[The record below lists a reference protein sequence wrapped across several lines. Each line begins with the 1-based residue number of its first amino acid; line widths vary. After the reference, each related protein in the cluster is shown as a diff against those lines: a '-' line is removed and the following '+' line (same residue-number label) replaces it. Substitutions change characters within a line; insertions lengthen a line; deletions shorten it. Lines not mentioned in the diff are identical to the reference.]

1 MTDVLMNRS
10 YAVRTEYYIS
20 LEECIK
26 LCTDSP
32 KCDFSEYRFVRSR
45 CRLFGY
51 DDARRLFRDAVS
63 GDLYCNPGSREN
75 CK

>member
-10 YAVRTEYYIS
+10 YAVWTEYHVT
-20 LEECIK
+20 LKECIK
-26 LCTDSP
+26 LCTDSS
-32 KCDFSEYRFVRSR
+32 KCDLSEYCFDTRR
-45 CRLFGY
+45 CQLFSY

-63 GDLYCNPGSREN
+63 GDMYCNPGSREN